1 MKNKVIIGAV
11 ILVVIVGVIL
21 GFGLFKGGKNGKVK
35 YRTEA
40 VAKGDIEALVVTSG
54 TLDAVTVVDI
64 GSQVS
69 GKIDK
74 LFADFNSHVKA
85 GQIVAQLDLALLQAK
100 IDQNEANNKSAIAS
114 LEQAKVSLDNSK
126 KKNDRSLDLF
136 QKNQI
141 SVEEKETAEANFLNA
156 KANVI
161 SAESRLSQ
169 AQSQLDSSKVD
180 LSYAIIKSPIDGVVI
195 TRNVNVGQTV
205 AASYSAPLLFKVASD
220 LTKMQLSCSIDEAD
234 IGKVKE
240 TQKVRFTVD
249 AFPGENFVGQVRQV
263 RYASQVVQ
271 NVVTYTTIVDAEN
284 PELKLRP
291 GMTATVSIVVNEVK
305 DVLKAANAALRFT
318 PTLDPKELEKI
329 QQEMRQKMGGNQP
342 GDKTQGDRG
351 QTGNRGG
358 QGGQRSTV
366 GGDLTPEQLARL
378 QAQARNRQ
386 RTSGQVWVQDDL
398 GKVFPVFV
406 RLGITDNNYTEIRG
420 GELKEGMK
428 ILLGEENPA
437 NAAKNAQQQ
446 GMGFGQPTMI
456 RMGGGPGR

>member
-21 GFGLFKGGKNGKVK
+21 GFGLFKSGKNGKVK
-35 YRTEA
+35 YRTEV

-85 GQIVAQLDLALLQAK
+85 GQIVAQLDLDLLQAK
-100 IDQNEANNKSAIAS
+100 IDQNEANNKSAVAS
-114 LEQAKVSLDNSK
+114 LEQTKVAVDNAK

-141 SVEEKETAEANFLNA
+141 SVEEKETAEANYLNA

-161 SAESRLSQ
+161 SAEARLSQ

-249 AFPGENFVGQVRQV
+249 AFPGENFTGQVRQV
-263 RYASQVVQ
+263 RYASQVVS

-284 PELKLRP
+284 LELKLRP
-291 GMTATVSIVVNEVK
+291 GMTATVSIVVNEAK
-305 DVLKAANAALRFT
+305 DVLKVANAALRYT
-318 PTLDPKELEKI
+318 PTLDPKEMEKI
-329 QQEMRQKMGGNQP
+329 QLEMRQKMGGNQP

-351 QTGNRGG
+351 QTGNRG
-358 QGGQRSTV
+358 QGGQRSALS
-366 GGDLTPEQLARL
+366 GDLSAEQLARL

-386 RTSGQVWVQDDL
+386 RTSGQVWVQDEL
-398 GKVFPVFV
+398 GKLSPVFV
-406 RLGITDNNYTEIRG
+406 RLGITDNNYTEVRG

-437 NAAKNAQQQ
+437 KTTQQQ
-446 GMGFGQPTMI
+446 GFGGQSMI

>member
-1 MKNKVIIGAV
+1 MKKKVIIGAV

-21 GFGLFKGGKNGKVK
+21 GFGLFKSDKNGKVK

-74 LFADFNSHVKA
+74 LFADFNSNVKA
-85 GQIVAQLDLALLQAK
+85 GQIVAQLDLDLLQAK

-114 LEQAKVSLDNSK
+114 LEQAKVALDNSK
-126 KKNDRSLDLF
+126 KKYDRSLDLF

-141 SVEEKETAEANFLNA
+141 SVEEKENAEANYLNA

-161 SAESRLSQ
+161 SADSRLTQ

-205 AASYSAPLLFKVASD
+205 AASYTAPVLFKVASD
-220 LTKMQLSCSIDEAD
+220 LTKMQLSCNIDEAD

-249 AFPGENFVGQVRQV
+249 AFPGENFTGQVRQV
-263 RYASQVVQ
+263 RYASQVVS

-291 GMTATVSIVVNEVK
+291 GMTATVSIVVNEAK
-305 DVLKAANAALRFT
+305 DVLKVANAALRYT

-329 QQEMRQKMGGNQP
+329 QLEMRQKMGGNQP
-342 GDKTQGDRG
+342 GDKTQGG
-351 QTGNRGG
+351 QTGNRSQGG
-358 QGGQRSTV
+358 QGGQRSALS
-366 GGDLTPEQLARL
+366 GDLSAEQLARL

-386 RTSGQVWVQDDL
+386 RTSGQVWVQNDL
-398 GKVFPVFV
+398 GKLFPVFV
-406 RLGITDNNYTEIRG
+406 RLGITDNNYTEVRG

-437 NAAKNAQQQ
+437 SAAKTTQQ

>member
-1 MKNKVIIGAV
+1 MKKKVIIGAV

-21 GFGLFKGGKNGKVK
+21 GFGLFKSGKNGKVK
-35 YRTEA
+35 YRSEA

-74 LFADFNSHVKA
+74 LFADFNSQVKA
-85 GQIVAQLDLALLQAK
+85 GQIVAQLDLDLLQAK
-100 IDQNEANNKSAIAS
+100 IDQNEANNKSAVAS
-114 LEQAKVSLDNSK
+114 VEQAKVALDNAK
-126 KKNDRSLDLF
+126 KKYDRSLDLF

-141 SVEEKETAEANFLNA
+141 SVEDKETAEANYLNA

-161 SAESRLSQ
+161 SADSRLSQ

-205 AASYSAPLLFKVASD
+205 AASYTAPVLFKVASD
-220 LTKMQLSCSIDEAD
+220 LTKMQLSCNIDEAD

-249 AFPGENFVGQVRQV
+249 AFPGENFTGQVRQV
-263 RYASQVVQ
+263 RYASQVVS

-291 GMTATVSIVVNEVK
+291 GMTATVSIVVNEAK
-305 DVLKAANAALRFT
+305 DVLKVANAALRYT

-329 QQEMRQKMGGNQP
+329 QLEMRQKMGGNQP
-342 GDKTQGDRG
+342 GDKTQGG
-351 QTGNRGG
+351 QTGNRS
-358 QGGQRSTV
+358 QGGQRSALS
-366 GGDLTPEQLARL
+366 GDLSAEQLARL

-406 RLGITDNNYTEIRG
+406 RLGITDNNYTEVRG

-428 ILLGEENPA
+428 MLLGEENPA
-437 NAAKNAQQQ
+437 NAAKTTQQN
-446 GMGFGQPTMI
+446 MGFGGPTMI